1 MTETVVQRR
10 PRNRKQLIVAAAAR
24 QFERRGF
31 HDAAIADIAADVGIT
46 GPALYRHFR
55 GKQDLLAA
63 TVEFEIEQLE
73 AAYGGPRRALGE
85 ILEDAAAASLRQG
98 RASALW
104 ERNQAYLDPSGRD
117 TLRERYEQALRPLG
131 EAIAAARPDL
141 DESAVAMLVGG
152 AHAVL
157 SSNGL
162 FSRRKLDHARAC
174 TVMVEAAAAVCQIEE
189 LTAVERAM
197 TPCGGPSGRIMPA
210 SRREAILEAAVTLFA
225 ERGYQAVGMDDIGT
239 AAGITGPTLYHHFPG
254 KSAILV
260 TVITRCLDALYFDV
274 SGALAGTDDPALA
287 LDSALASFVRIN
299 VEHGDALSALL
310 TEVVNV
316 PEDERAPIR
325 RLQHDY
331 ASEWVALLTR
341 VRPDLTAPEAEA
353 LARTAQSVINR
364 IRRQLPGSP
373 ADVRI
378 QLTSLGAAVLGLS
391 DPSSA
396 ARRR

>member
-1 MTETVVQRR
+1 MTEVAVQRR
-10 PRNRKQLIVAAAAR
+10 PRNRKQLIVAAAAK

-55 GKQDLLAA
+55 GKQNLLAA
-63 TVEFEIEQLE
+63 AVEFEIEGLE
-73 AAYGGPRRALGE
+73 AAYAAPQPGLRDLLEYAAGKSLG
-85 ILEDAAAASLRQG
+85 QN

-104 ERNQAYLDPSGRD
+104 ERNQAYLDPTMGAELRD
-117 TLRERYEQALRPLG
+117 RYQKAIAPLRE
-131 EAIAAARPDL
+131 AIQTARPGL
-141 DESAVAMLVGG
+141 DGPSVELLVGG

-157 SSNGL
+157 SSNRL
-162 FSRRKLDHARAC
+162 FRRGKLEPSRARMLM
-174 TVMVEAAAAVCQIEE
+174 TEAASAVCE
-189 LTAVERAM
+189 M
-197 TPCGGPSGRIMPA
+197 TDLGVVDQAQSVHGEAGGRIMPA

-274 SGALAGTDDPALA
+274 SGALSGTDDPALA
-287 LDSALASFVRIN
+287 LDAALASFVRIN

-331 ASEWVALLTR
+331 ASEWVALLIR
-341 VRPDLTAPEAEA
+341 VRPELAAPEAEA
-353 LARTAQSVINR
+353 LTRTAQSVINR
-364 IRRQLPGSP
+364 MRRQLRGDPVEVRNQLNGLGS
-373 ADVRI
+373 
-378 QLTSLGAAVLGLS
+378 AVLGLTG
-391 DPSSA
+391 PTSSGHQ
-396 ARRR
+396 

>member
-1 MTETVVQRR
+1 MTEVAVQRR
-10 PRNRKQLIVAAAAR
+10 PRNRKQLIVAAAAK

-55 GKQDLLAA
+55 GKQNLLAA
-63 TVEFEIEQLE
+63 AVEFEIEGLE
-73 AAYGGPRRALGE
+73 AAYAAPQPGLRDLLEYAAGKSLG
-85 ILEDAAAASLRQG
+85 QN

-104 ERNQAYLDPSGRD
+104 ERNQAYLDPTMGAELRD
-117 TLRERYEQALRPLG
+117 RYQKAIAPLRE
-131 EAIAAARPDL
+131 AIQTARPGL
-141 DESAVAMLVGG
+141 DGPSVELLVGG

-157 SSNGL
+157 SSNRL
-162 FSRRKLDHARAC
+162 FRRGKIEPSRARMLM
-174 TVMVEAAAAVCQIEE
+174 TEAASAVCE
-189 LTAVERAM
+189 M
-197 TPCGGPSGRIMPA
+197 TDLGVVDQAQSVHGEAGGRIMPA

-225 ERGYQAVGMDDIGT
+225 ERGYQAVGIDDIGT

-274 SGALAGTDDPALA
+274 SGALSGTDDPALA
-287 LDSALASFVRIN
+287 LDAALASFVRIN

-331 ASEWVALLTR
+331 ASEWVALLIR
-341 VRPDLTAPEAEA
+341 VRPELAAPEAEA
-353 LARTAQSVINR
+353 LTRTAQSVINR
-364 IRRQLPGSP
+364 MRRQLRGDPVEVRNQLNGLGS
-373 ADVRI
+373 
-378 QLTSLGAAVLGLS
+378 AVLGLTG
-391 DPSSA
+391 PTSSGHQ
-396 ARRR
+396 

>member
-10 PRNRKQLIVAAAAR
+10 PRNRKQLIIAAAAR

-63 TVEFEIEQLE
+63 AVEFEIEQLE
-73 AAYGGPRRALGE
+73 ATYGGPRHALGE
-85 ILEDAAAASLRQG
+85 MLEDAVATALRQG

-104 ERNQAYLDPSGRD
+104 ERNQAYLDPPGRD
-117 TLRERYEQALRPLG
+117 TLRERYERALRPLH

-141 DESAVAMLVGG
+141 EEPAVAMLAGG
-152 AHAVL
+152 AHAVV
-157 SSNGL
+157 SSNPM
-162 FSRRKLDHARAC
+162 FSRRKLDHTRARML
-174 TVMVEAAAAVCQIEE
+174 MVEAAAAVCRIEE
-189 LTAVERAM
+189 LPAVERAM
-197 TPCGGPSGRIMPA
+197 SARDEPRGRIMPA
-210 SRREAILEAAVTLFA
+210 ARREAILAAAVTLFA

-274 SGALAGTDDPALA
+274 SGALSGTDDSAAA

-341 VRPDLTAPEAEA
+341 VRPDLTGPEAEA
-353 LARTAQSVINR
+353 LSRTAQSVINR
-364 IRRQLPGSP
+364 MRRQLPGP
-373 ADVRI
+373 PEDVRI
-378 QLTSLGAAVLGLS
+378 QLSSLGAAVLGLPG
-391 DPSSA
+391 PSGTEQH
-396 ARRR
+396 R

>member
-1 MTETVVQRR
+1 MTEVAVQRR
-10 PRNRKQLIVAAAAR
+10 PRNRKQLIVAAAAK

-55 GKQDLLAA
+55 GKQNLLAA
-63 TVEFEIEQLE
+63 AVEFEIEGLE
-73 AAYGGPRRALGE
+73 AAYAAPQPGLRDLLEYAAGKSLG
-85 ILEDAAAASLRQG
+85 QN

-104 ERNQAYLDPSGRD
+104 ERNQAYLDPTVGAELRD
-117 TLRERYEQALRPLG
+117 RYQKAIAPLRE
-131 EAIAAARPDL
+131 AIQTARPGL
-141 DESAVAMLVGG
+141 DGPSVELLVGG

-157 SSNGL
+157 SSNRL
-162 FSRRKLDHARAC
+162 FRRGKLEPSRARMLM
-174 TVMVEAAAAVCQIEE
+174 TEAASAVCE
-189 LTAVERAM
+189 M
-197 TPCGGPSGRIMPA
+197 TDLGVVDQALSVHGDAGGRIMPA

-274 SGALAGTDDPALA
+274 SGALSGTDDPALA
-287 LDSALASFVRIN
+287 LDAALASFVRIN

-331 ASEWVALLTR
+331 ASEWVALLIR
-341 VRPDLTAPEAEA
+341 VRPELAAPEAEA
-353 LARTAQSVINR
+353 LTRTAQSVINR
-364 IRRQLPGSP
+364 MRRQLRGDPVEVRNQLNGLGS
-373 ADVRI
+373 
-378 QLTSLGAAVLGLS
+378 AVLGLTG
-391 DPSSA
+391 PTSSGH
-396 ARRR
+396 R